1 MMVTALSTILNA
13 NWDTDLIAKPSFIT
27 YSEDNMRAYKMVVA
41 SLEIDFDD
49 ATIGIGPNRVFFSA
63 ESYNSYDV
71 FIRADSKANARLMIQ
86 AIKKVCSTF
95 SPSATENIMEWDGP
109 DMTRDFN
116 DVMVEYKMTIYIR
129 KAGKA
134 SY

>member
-1 MMVTALSTILNA
+1 MVTALSTILNA

-63 ESYNSYDV
+63 
-71 FIRADSKANARLMIQ
+71 
-86 AIKKVCSTF
+86 
-95 SPSATENIMEWDGP
+95 
-109 DMTRDFN
+109 
-116 DVMVEYKMTIYIR
+116 
-129 KAGKA
+129 
-134 SY
+134 